1 MCGKISTRAG
11 KRTFHLGLRR
21 RLIDYAVLEGLLVVA
36 MPRLFLLSPMNMTVQ
51 MAVVSVTNVAG
62 LVTRLPWTSPL
73 TASCQFLMCGGLLP
87 RNVRTLTH
95 DATLATAT
103 AAQWMTSRRY
113 LPAVMDI
120 RHRIPL
126 TRPALYTT
134 SLHGMCHLPTHTP
147 SHHLRAHIRRLHINL
162 LLRLPLY
169 RQSLQAS

>member
-11 KRTFHLGLRR
+11 KRTFYLGLRR

-51 MAVVSVTNVAG
+51 MAVVTVTNVAG

-73 TASCQFLMCGGLLP
+73 TASCQFLMCGGLL
-87 RNVRTLTH
+87 RTLTR

-103 AAQWMTSRRY
+103 AARWMTSRRY

-120 RHRIPL
+120 RPRIPL
-126 TRPALYTT
+126 THPALYTT

-162 LLRLPLY
+162 LLRLPPY
-169 RQSLQAS
+169 RRSLQAS